1 MSRIIYLSAN
11 ANADIHKIY
20 RFFLKKNKTSKIFH
34 RIFNIYIYI
43 PATFQFF
50 PSPNPPVIRH
60 ENITL
65 QDPCI
70 EYETMPFSELEE
82 SLVLRYIV
90 RQVLREMAH
99 NREYIK
105 ARGD

>member
-1 MSRIIYLSAN
+1 MQMRISTKFIDFS
-11 ANADIHKIY
+11 
-20 RFFLKKNKTSKIFH
+20 LKKTKLLKSSIESS
-34 RIFNIYIYI
+34 IYIYI
-43 PATFQFF
+43 YTPATFQFF

-99 NREYIK
+99 YREYIK

>member
-1 MSRIIYLSAN
+1 MQMRISTKFIDFS
-11 ANADIHKIY
+11 
-20 RFFLKKNKTSKIFH
+20 LKKTKLLKSSIESS
-34 RIFNIYIYI
+34 IYIYI